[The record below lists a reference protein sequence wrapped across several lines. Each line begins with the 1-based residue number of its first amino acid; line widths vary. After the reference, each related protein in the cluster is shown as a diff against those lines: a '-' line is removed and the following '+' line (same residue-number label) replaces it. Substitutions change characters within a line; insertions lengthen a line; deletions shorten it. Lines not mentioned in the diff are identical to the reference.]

1 MQVVLAYLKRRL
13 KCVLQPRIPKQK
25 SPKTLILGYKVVDLD
40 VNLYG
45 VWDFLLLINTVVT
58 EALSRTASEI
68 RRLFGSKSPFFVL
81 TISALD
87 RRDTFQISWKA
98 WRILKLQSS

>member
-13 KCVLQPRIPKQK
+13 KCVLQPKIPKQK

-58 EALSRTASEI
+58 
-68 RRLFGSKSPFFVL
+68 
-81 TISALD
+81 
-87 RRDTFQISWKA
+87 
-98 WRILKLQSS
+98 